1 MSETVASALESV
13 KELYTNNLNE
23 YGVTSRSVGW
33 PDPEAQILRFQKL
46 ASIIEP
52 NGISPISINDWGCGY
67 GSMFDY
73 LKTLGLPI
81 SSYYGY
87 DVSPEMISAAEARIK
102 DPAAEWIVGAD
113 VATAADYT
121 FVSGTFN
128 VRFDAIDSDWDSY
141 IKQKLRDLYAQ
152 SKHGIAFNLL
162 TSYVDWREP
171 HLFYADPSDYFE
183 FCKTEL
189 SRYVTLLHDY
199 PLYEWTILVRRRDET

>member
-1 MSETVASALESV
+1 MPGSVASALESV

-23 YGVTSRSVGW
+23 HGITSRSVGW
-33 PDPEAQILRFQKL
+33 PDPEAQRLRFQKL

-52 NGISPISINDWGCGY
+52 DGVSPVSINDWGCGY

-73 LKTLGLPI
+73 FKTTDIEI

-87 DVSPEMISAAEARIK
+87 DVSPEMIAAAGSQIE
-102 DPAAEWIVGAD
+102 DPAAEWIVSSE
-113 VATAADYT
+113 VTTAADYT

-128 VRFDAIDSDWDSY
+128 VRFDAGDSEWDGY
-141 IKQKLRDLYAQ
+141 IKQKLRELYAQ
-152 SKHGIAFNLL
+152 SKRGIAFNLL
-162 TSYVDWREP
+162 TSYVDWRDP
-171 HLFYADPSDYFE
+171 HLFYADPSEYFA

-199 PLYEWTILVRRRDET
+199 PLYEWTILIRRGDQT